1 MGGGNCVDGKL
12 DDSNYS
18 SPVPLIGLYVTGATL
33 VCLLFILLD
42 VFAGFR
48 YRKKWLPCRF
58 FSLNSVTLTLLSI
71 AVKLPLDL
79 TSSMP
84 RVQDQLSK
92 ITGTSLVCICM
103 GFFMP
108 SLGTC
113 RESECFNNMA
123 ALSIFVVTIVANV
136 CIQMY
141 TGAIILFRGELIV
154 VLCCMMVLLMALWC
168 FASEIHSHNEV
179 SHDGIKDN
187 LVKGKGTMLHRLKV
201 SFLLGY
207 NSNPQFTLCRRP
219 LSTFATTL
227 CVLSSFVLMKVAFQS
242 LVSNKKNSDL
252 CEGVSVYKW
261 SMTSIVVSQIITVVI
276 GGLAIAF
283 RLFSLIGHWL
293 GDIGMLRDGFEDADA
308 IIAYNPIF
316 HGGWSFSLIA
326 FAKGVLKVLVLTI
339 SLLFSTPFLLLEG
352 CITELV
358 LKDDSCGNNPNNEDE
373 DAMAEFKDLIHDGE
387 MGLDEWTLRKG
398 VDDMKGWIERPKAL
412 NQLIKLLSTTTPSY
426 YGESLVHQL
435 KAHYDLVRPGYDVSL
450 LTIVLLVRIANISIP
465 SPLSGTLSSSLNEVF
480 KILHFVDK
488 KTRSSS
494 FENKKKS
501 VLAETL
507 WKRDSFNSLLPKIV
521 KKFGNRGAFQ
531 NQSQLDQSTAII
543 RGLKEVLRRDYVRD
557 ELAMLT
563 DFIQLRAY
571 VSIRDLHGYIEQLF
585 VDMMNEFLAQLPNV
599 LLKEII
605 ESNAEE
611 CETTVKF
618 ASNALC
624 NMKNLEALVQW
635 SFPVGTTI
643 TRLISD

>member
-1 MGGGNCVDGKL
+1 
-12 DDSNYS
+12 
-18 SPVPLIGLYVTGATL
+18 
-33 VCLLFILLD
+33 
-42 VFAGFR
+42 
-48 YRKKWLPCRF
+48 
-58 FSLNSVTLTLLSI
+58 
-71 AVKLPLDL
+71 
-79 TSSMP
+79 
-84 RVQDQLSK
+84 
-92 ITGTSLVCICM
+92 
-103 GFFMP
+103 
-108 SLGTC
+108 
-113 RESECFNNMA
+113 
-123 ALSIFVVTIVANV
+123 
-136 CIQMY
+136 
-141 TGAIILFRGELIV
+141 
-154 VLCCMMVLLMALWC
+154 
-168 FASEIHSHNEV
+168 
-179 SHDGIKDN
+179 
-187 LVKGKGTMLHRLKV
+187 
-201 SFLLGY
+201 
-207 NSNPQFTLCRRP
+207 
-219 LSTFATTL
+219 
-227 CVLSSFVLMKVAFQS
+227 
-242 LVSNKKNSDL
+242 
-252 CEGVSVYKW
+252 
-261 SMTSIVVSQIITVVI
+261 MTSIVVSQIITVVI
-276 GGLAIAF
+276 GGSAIAF

-293 GDIGMLRDGFEDADA
+293 GDIGMLRDGIEDADA

-316 HGGWSFSLIA
+316 HGGCSFSLIA
-326 FAKGVLKVLVLTI
+326 FGKGVLKVLVLTI
-339 SLLFSTPFLLLEG
+339 SLFFSIPFLLLEG

-412 NQLIKLLSTTTPSY
+412 NQLIKLLSTTPPSY

-435 KAHYDLVRPGYDVSL
+435 KAHYDLVRPGHDVSL

-480 KILHFVDK
+480 KILHFIDK
-488 KTRSSS
+488 KIRASS

-571 VSIRDLHGYIEQLF
+571 VSIRELHGYIEQLF

-611 CETTVKF
+611 CERTVKF